1 MHPLGVA
8 SHVFRRRMDACD
20 KYMTPKCDDIG
31 MNTHLLALYVAAVF
45 LAMIAP
51 GPDMMF
57 ILSTGMRGGARAG
70 LLATLGVV
78 SSEIVQ
84 IAAVAAGLSALF
96 AEAPTAFTVLRLGGA
111 AYLLYLGVQALRSAR
126 RGSPL
131 EGAESNAR
139 VSGRYAYARGL
150 LTNLANPKSVTFVVA
165 LLPQFVDR
173 GLGHVALQF
182 TVLGAIFIAFEI
194 LVDGTVG
201 LASGRIGNWLS
212 RRRRARQALDA
223 GSGTIMVAL
232 AGRLALER

>member
-1 MHPLGVA
+1 MH
-8 SHVFRRRMDACD
+8 
-20 KYMTPKCDDIG
+20 

-96 AEAPTAFTVLRLGGA
+96 AEAPVAFTVLRLGGA
-111 AYLLYLGVQALRSAR
+111 GYLLYLGVQALRSAR

-131 EGAESNAR
+131 EGSQPGAQ
-139 VSGRYAYARGL
+139 VSGRYAYVRGL

-173 GLGHVALQF
+173 GIGHIPLQF

-201 LASGRIGNWLS
+201 LASGRIGSWLS
-212 RRRRARQALDA
+212 GRRRARQALDA

>member
-1 MHPLGVA
+1 
-8 SHVFRRRMDACD
+8 
-20 KYMTPKCDDIG
+20 

-78 SSEIVQ
+78 ASEILQ

-96 AEAPTAFTVLRLGGA
+96 AAAPLAFTALRLAGA
-111 AYLLYLGVQALRSAR
+111 GYLLYLGVQALRSAR
-126 RGSPL
+126 RGGPL
-131 EGAESNAR
+131 ADGSAGGP
-139 VSGRYAYARGL
+139 VSGRYAFARGL

-173 GLGHVALQF
+173 GLGHVPAQF
-182 TVLGAIFIAFEI
+182 AVLGAIFVAFEVVI
-194 LVDGTVG
+194 DGTVG
-201 LASGRIGNWLS
+201 VASGRIGRWLS

>member
-1 MHPLGVA
+1 
-8 SHVFRRRMDACD
+8 
-20 KYMTPKCDDIG
+20 

-78 SSEIVQ
+78 SSEVVQ

-96 AEAPTAFTVLRLGGA
+96 AEAPLAFTALRLGEA
-111 AYLLYLGVQALRSAR
+111 AYPVPRRAGVAQRPPGQPAGRSAA
-126 RGSPL
+126 S
-131 EGAESNAR
+131 AR
-139 VSGRYAYARGL
+139 VSGRYAYVRGL
-150 LTNLANPKSVTFVVA
+150 LATLANPNRSPSWSRCC
-165 LLPQFVDR
+165 PQFVR
-173 GLGHVALQF
+173 PRPAGTSRCGSRSGERSSSASKYV
-182 TVLGAIFIAFEI
+182 VNGA
-194 LVDGTVG
+194 VG
-201 LASGRIGNWLS
+201 LASGRIGSWLS
-212 RRRRARQALDA
+212 QRRRARQALDA

>member
-1 MHPLGVA
+1 
-8 SHVFRRRMDACD
+8 
-20 KYMTPKCDDIG
+20 
-31 MNTHLLALYVAAVF
+31 
-45 LAMIAP
+45 
-51 GPDMMF
+51 
-57 ILSTGMRGGARAG
+57 
-70 LLATLGVV
+70 V
-78 SSEIVQ
+78 SSEVVQ

-96 AEAPTAFTVLRLGGA
+96 ADAPVAFTALRLAGA
-111 AYLLYLGVQALRSAR
+111 AYLLYLGAQALRSAR

-131 EGAESNAR
+131 ESSQPSAR

-173 GLGHVALQF
+173 GLGHILLQF
-182 TVLGAIFIAFEI
+182 TVLGAIFVGFEV

-201 LASGRIGNWLS
+201 LASGRIGGWLS